1 MSKSQIANATSSDVC
16 FQSTP
21 FGGPPFKNCTYS
33 TQTMFF
39 PFVWS
44 NSARNSIFPGT
55 TKIFSFEK
63 HNRSSG
69 NRVVLYPIPPKNWIF
84 VDLQRSVYLLYFWHI
99 SHEVDVP
106 RQGQIKIS
114 QLDNKTSLDLAISRI
129 RTWGAS
135 STTFFLELGEKYFNV
150 VFELQQQNCQYLCCV
165 TDRLMSIML
174 DIRQSVSSWRGETW
188 NDSQGWKI
196 LKMKKNKSKQIKQ
209 NPNDLRLMVRE
220 TTSTRRPPG
229 SSSSGS
235 SRPARA
241 PQDAV
246 EEEQYYDQDNAGVT
260 FLKIDFLANFLL
272 SIILW
277 WIICCATSFIVRV
290 KERGLGS
297 TQYSQQFWA
306 YTIYYMPYT
315 IHSTQSP
322 LWSANSTH
330 LY

>member
-1 MSKSQIANATSSDVC
+1 MFSVNTLR
-16 FQSTP
+16 
-21 FGGPPFKNCTYS
+21 GPPFKNCTYS
-33 TQTMFF
+33 THTIFF

-55 TKIFSFEK
+55 TKMFSFETQ
-63 HNRSSG
+63 NRSSG

-84 VDLQRSVYLLYFWHI
+84 VDLPRSVDDFN
-99 SHEVDVP
+99 
-106 RQGQIKIS
+106 QICFI
-114 QLDNKTSLDLAISRI
+114 L
-129 RTWGAS
+129 
-135 STTFFLELGEKYFNV
+135 KYFSWSLCPTAGSNKDQPAGQQDV
-150 VFELQQQNCQYLCCV
+150 VGLGHLEDPHVGGQQHHLLPRVGWEIFQCCLWASKTKLSISLFDRSIDEHNALYQAVGLQLARGDLKWL
-165 TDRLMSIML
+165 TRL
-174 DIRQSVSSWRGETW
+174 E
-188 NDSQGWKI
+188 NPENEEK
-196 LKMKKNKSKQIKQ
+196 KSKQIKQ

-235 SRPARA
+235 SRPPRA

-306 YTIYYMPYT
+306 YTIYYMLLYAIYYT
-315 IHSTQSP
+315 
-322 LWSANSTH
+322 
-330 LY
+330 LYLIPFMIGELNLFVFGDSNV